1 MSNKNTTYCISFQ
14 VDQPHS
20 SAIQPQPQ
28 GFWAIMTMTLTHWEK
43 PVSPLR
49 LLSPFLTWWSCLYIG
64 KLTIKSIAN
73 WLINCSMTCSL
84 EESLW
89 ISRRVVEHREQKTAF
104 VEQIGLC
111 CTKCLPDL
119 DGEIPAEMGGHQ
131 ERHLWWSDGTP
142 SLNDPVFLFATLYPA
157 SCERE
162 LVTLDTEEWLKLHG
176 WT

>member
-1 MSNKNTTYCISFQ
+1 MPWCTIFYVKTPNHRLLRSSVCSKIDIPVLTYQKSEIHCRQRWPFHKQVISTEMSNKNTTYCISFQ

-73 WLINCSMTCSL
+73 WPDQLLYDLFFGGITVDIKKGGRTQRAEDSIWRADWSL
-84 EESLW
+84 
-89 ISRRVVEHREQKTAF
+89 
-104 VEQIGLC
+104 
-111 CTKCLPDL
+111 
-119 DGEIPAEMGGHQ
+119 
-131 ERHLWWSDGTP
+131 
-142 SLNDPVFLFATLYPA
+142 LY
-157 SCERE
+157 
-162 LVTLDTEEWLKLHG
+162 
-176 WT
+176 